1 MTPYILLGRKKL
13 APENPPSAEEA
24 YDEQRQIWIDRN
36 SGEPLVSRLRAGGQP
51 TRFGETTLTET
62 REGADRSEN
71 AVEASNFG
79 ETIHTFTREGVDQ
92 NEGTHLQASN
102 LGETIHTRTREGV
115 DQTEGNV
122 IQASNVGETLLTKTR
137 EGADQ
142 TEGNTLQDCD
152 AAYSHF

>member
-13 APENPPSAEEA
+13 PPETPPSAEEA
-24 YDEQRQIWIDRN
+24 YDQQRQIWIDRN

-51 TRFGETTLTET
+51 TRFGETTLTDT
-62 REGADRSEN
+62 HEGIDCSEN
-71 AVEASNFG
+71 AVQASNFG
-79 ETIHTFTREGVDQ
+79 ETTHTLTREGVDQ
-92 NEGTHLQASN
+92 SEGSRLQPSN
-102 LGETIHTRTREGV
+102 LGETMHTRTREGV

-122 IQASNVGETLLTKTR
+122 INASNVGETILTKTR